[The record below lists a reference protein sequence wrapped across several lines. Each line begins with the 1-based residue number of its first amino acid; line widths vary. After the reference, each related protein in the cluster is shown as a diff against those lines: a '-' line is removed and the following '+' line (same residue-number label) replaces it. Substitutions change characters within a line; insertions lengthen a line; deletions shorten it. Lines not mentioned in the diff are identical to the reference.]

1 MIYYPNQGNI
11 MAYKHDYDT
20 ILTRLTIILSRL
32 NDGEALSVKALAE
45 EFSVSERTIQRD
57 FNQRLIS
64 FPIYQ
69 DNKKWKMQDGFRLEK
84 STSVEDAV
92 VLDIMQKLMEGA
104 GNKFSAKANKLL
116 SKIKNDSYNPI
127 YAKLDMEDI
136 GDKLKEVQE
145 LELAITNKKQIKCR
159 YDFEGCSKELDL
171 KPLKIANYEGFWY
184 LIALDSR
191 NDILKKYYLKNIK
204 QITTLD
210 ETFESTAKL
219 DRLLDNS
226 ISVWFDQN
234 VEPYRVV
241 LNISKDVAK
250 YLKRKPISKSQIT
263 ESVYEDGSVDISVEI
278 TNDMEIIPF
287 VKYWVPHIKVLEPDN
302 IKESI
307 NDDLKSYI
315 KGLE

>member
-1 MIYYPNQGNI
+1 
-11 MAYKHDYDT
+11 MAYRHDYDT

-45 EFSVSERTIQRD
+45 EFNVSDRTIQRD
-57 FNQRLIS
+57 FNERLIS
-64 FPIYQ
+64 FPVYQ
-69 DNKKWKMQDGFRLEK
+69 DKKKWKMQDGFRLEK

-92 VLDIMQKLMEGA
+92 VLDIMQKLIEGA
-104 GNKFSAKANKLL
+104 GNTFSAKANKLL

-145 LELAITNKKQIKCR
+145 LELAITKKKQIKCR
-159 YDFEGCSKELDL
+159 YDFEGYSKELDL

-204 QITTLD
+204 NIQLSD
-210 ETFESTAKL
+210 ETFKSTDKL
-219 DRLLDNS
+219 NNLLDNS
-226 ISVWFDQN
+226 ISIWFDQN
-234 VEPYRVV
+234 VEPYRVI
-241 LNISKDVAK
+241 LHISSEVAK
-250 YLKRKPISKSQIT
+250 YFKRKPISKSQIT
-263 ESVYEDGSVDISVEI
+263 ESLYEDGSMNVSVEI
-278 TNDMEIIPF
+278 TSEMEIIPF
-287 VKYWVPHIKVLEPDN
+287 VKYWIPHIKILEPMRID
-302 IKESI
+302 EAI
-307 NDDLKSYI
+307 NDDLKSYL